1 MSVIATPSLYFLVYR
16 NHILEA
22 HHGIAKDETLANV
35 KAAGG
40 AKATVATFLAPM
52 ELFVSIF
59 VLQHAATSYIYFI
72 CAMPAKYRNTDHQL
86 GIIPDS
92 ESNCKVLSTAVLG
105 YQYNQPEHR
114 QRDWVGEWNHHG
126 VALSLLFLWSVGCST
141 HLHYYQTTFGG
152 DFKSWALQVLGW
164 GSHIKPV
171 WKKKGMNPSL
181 SAIVVSYVIVFHA
194 GLEYI
199 YLSILQHN
207 ILDVVCGMLMCAMT
221 VLVASYRD
229 ETYGYIAQCFENDQ
243 KLNDGRH

>member
-126 VALSLLFLWSVGCST
+126 VALSLLFLWYIRPKINKYCNCFELT
-141 HLHYYQTTFGG
+141 
-152 DFKSWALQVLGW
+152 
-164 GSHIKPV
+164 P
-171 WKKKGMNPSL
+171 PSL
-181 SAIVVSYVIVFHA
+181 KLPAGVSAAAHTFTTI
-194 GLEYI
+194 
-199 YLSILQHN
+199 
-207 ILDVVCGMLMCAMT
+207 
-221 VLVASYRD
+221 RPP
-229 ETYGYIAQCFENDQ
+229 
-243 KLNDGRH
+243 